1 MTQALLFEHWY
12 REAKA
17 LLRLS
22 TPIFIG
28 QLAIMGMG
36 VTDTIMAGN
45 YNASDLAAIAI
56 GQSFWLPIII
66 FFAGFFNA
74 STTLIA
80 HEHGASNNSKT
91 QQIFFQSLL
100 WLVLCTPIA
109 VLLLMN
115 IDFIINRLEL
125 DQKLNVICQQYLYFL
140 LYGLPAALGFFVLRS
155 LIEGIGATR
164 IIMLIQLCAFVCNI
178 PLNYGFIFGRWGL
191 PELGG
196 AGCGIATSI
205 VLWLQCALGIV
216 LLFKHPL
223 LKALQ
228 LLHAPKRFNRPIFA
242 KIAHLGLPI
251 GLTFLTE
258 VLLFSVIALII
269 TPFGTA
275 TIAGHQIALS
285 VSTIVFMLPLSM
297 GMAITIRMGQK
308 LGAKQ
313 QNQANYSAKVGL
325 TIMLTTACLSM
336 IGVLL
341 FRQQLA
347 STYSNNSAVIT
358 IASQL
363 MLYTAIYQISDAIQ
377 ICMTSAL
384 RSYQDTRIPL
394 AIVLIAYW
402 LISIPIGWAL
412 SVGKF
417 NIPPM
422 EASGMWLGLVLG
434 LSVAAVLQAL
444 RFRQVSRLVRH

>member
-1 MTQALLFEHWY
+1 MNQPLLLEHWY

-17 LLRLS
+17 LLRLG

-45 YNASDLAAIAI
+45 YNATDLAAIAI
-56 GQSFWLPIII
+56 GQSFWLPIVI

-80 HEHGASNNSKT
+80 HQHGASNSTKT
-91 QQIFFQSLL
+91 QQIFLQSIL
-100 WLVLCTPIA
+100 WLAFCSPLAI
-109 VLLLMN
+109 LLLFN
-115 IDFIINRLEL
+115 IDIIINVLKLEP
-125 DQKLNVICQQYLYFL
+125 KLNDICLQYLNFL

-164 IIMLIQLCAFVCNI
+164 IIMLIQLCAFICNI

-191 PELGG
+191 PEMGG

-205 VLWLQCALGIV
+205 VLWLQCAIGLV
-216 LLFKHPL
+216 LLCKHPI
-223 LKALQ
+223 LKALKLFHSP
-228 LLHAPKRFNRPIFA
+228 LLFNRVIFF
-242 KIAHLGLPI
+242 KIGHLGLPI

-269 TPFGTA
+269 TPFGTS

-285 VSTIVFMLPLSM
+285 VSTIVFMLPLSI

-313 QNQANYSAKVGL
+313 QDHANYSAKVGL
-325 TIMLTTACLSM
+325 SIMLITACLSM

-347 STYSNNSAVIT
+347 STYSNNLTVIN

-363 MLYTAIYQISDAIQ
+363 MLYTAIYQISDAVQ

-402 LISIPIGWAL
+402 LISIPIGWSL
-412 SVGKF
+412 SVGQF
-417 NIPPM
+417 NTIPM
-422 EASGMWLGLVLG
+422 EASGMWLGLVIG
-434 LSVAAVLQAL
+434 LSVAALLQGL
-444 RFRQVSRLVRH
+444 RFRYVSRRALH